1 MPGPAFWNM
10 RVLVEKSDRLLSEIL
25 AEGEFMPDMRCGGN
39 GTCGRCRV
47 TLVSGVWEAEGE
59 IVSAP
64 AEALACRTKLLSDS
78 GEVDLVPI
86 PGNGKISAEW
96 NALPLP
102 AKPETVIAFDIG
114 TTTIAA
120 VKIRNGEVTAK
131 ASCFNA
137 QSKYG
142 DNVVTRIHY
151 AGTDLAGLQ
160 NSVLDSI
167 RPLLLQLGTEDVR
180 RIAVA
185 GNTVMT
191 CLFHGLDPSGIGVL
205 PFTPPARIFPER
217 NDLFDEIPVL
227 TVPCIAGYVGGDI
240 TAGLYETKLKPGEM
254 LIDIGTNC
262 EIVFHTEKGIF
273 CTAAAAGPAFEGA
286 GMGCG
291 RRAVDGAIDHYSGNG
306 KYTVIGN
313 GKPDGLCGSGM
324 VDFLAVERAA
334 GHLNEFGRIQPKN
347 ECFEVADGVKI
358 YECDIEQLLKAKAA
372 VWAGI
377 RTLESYVGA
386 GAEKIYLAGGFAQY
400 LNLENAV
407 RIGMLPERKYEIV
420 GNTSLAG
427 AARLAVSPEIE
438 TDLEAL
444 IDLPRELPLNT
455 LPGFEDNFI
464 DGLLLN

>member
-1 MPGPAFWNM
+1 M
-10 RVLVEKSDRLLSEIL
+10 RVTVEKSDLPLSAIL
-25 AEGEFMPDMRCGGN
+25 AKGKFMPDMRCGGN

-47 TLVSGVWEAEGE
+47 TLVSGVWEEDGRT
-59 IVSAP
+59 VSAP
-64 AEALACRTKLLSDS
+64 AEVLSCRTKLLSDS
-78 GEVDLVPI
+78 GEIDMVPI

-96 NALPLP
+96 TSSPLP
-102 AKPETVIAFDIG
+102 AKPETVIAVDIG

-120 VKIRNGEVTAK
+120 AKIRNGEVIAK
-131 ASCFNA
+131 AGGFNQ

-151 AGTDLAGLQ
+151 AGSDLAGLQ
-160 NSVLDSI
+160 NAVLDSI
-167 RPLLLQLGTEDVR
+167 RPLLLELGTGDVR

-205 PFTPPARIFPER
+205 PFIPPARIFPER
-217 NDLFDEIPVL
+217 NDLFDGIPIL
-227 TVPCIAGYVGGDI
+227 TLPCIAGYVGGDI
-240 TAGLYETKLKPGEM
+240 TAGLYETKLKSGEM

-262 EIVFHTEKGIF
+262 EILFRSDKGMF

-291 RRAVDGAIDHYSGNG
+291 RRAVDGAIDHYFGNG
-306 KYTVIGN
+306 EYTVLGN
-313 GKPDGLCGSGM
+313 VAPDGLCGSGM

-347 ECFEVADGVKI
+347 ECFEVASGVKI

-372 VWAGI
+372 VWAGV
-377 RTLESYVGA
+377 RTLESHVGTEA
-386 GAEKIYLAGGFAQY
+386 RKIYLAGGFAQY
-400 LNLENAV
+400 LKLENAV
-407 RIGMLPERKYEIV
+407 RIGMLPERQYEIV

-427 AARLAVSPEIE
+427 AARLAVSPEIGSGMN
-438 TDLEAL
+438 AL

-464 DGLLLN
+464 DGLLLP

>member
-1 MPGPAFWNM
+1 MPQQAFENM
-10 RVLVEKSDRLLSEIL
+10 RVIVEKSDLLLSEIL
-25 AEGEFMPDMRCGGN
+25 AKGKYMPDMRCGGN
-39 GTCGRCRV
+39 GTCGRCLV
-47 TLVSGVWEAEGE
+47 TLVSGIWESEGK
-59 IVSAP
+59 IVNAP
-64 AEALACRTKLLSDS
+64 AEALACRTKLLSES
-78 GEVDLVPI
+78 GEVDLIPM

-96 NALPLP
+96 KASPLP
-102 AKPETVIAFDIG
+102 ARPETVIAVDIG

-120 VKIRNGEVTAK
+120 VKIRNGEVIAK
-131 ASCFNA
+131 DGGFNQ

-160 NSVLDSI
+160 NTVLDSI
-167 RPLLLQLGTEDVR
+167 RPLLLELGTEDVC

-191 CLFHGLDPSGIGVL
+191 CLFHGLDPSAIGVL

-217 NDLFDEIPVL
+217 NDLFDGIPVL

-262 EIVFHTEKGIF
+262 EILFHSAKGLL

-291 RRAVDGAIDHYSGNG
+291 RRAVDGAIDHYFGNG
-306 KYTVIGN
+306 EYTVLGN
-313 GKPDGLCGSGM
+313 VKPDGLCGSGM
-324 VDFLAVERAA
+324 VDFLAVERTA

-347 ECFEVADGVKI
+347 ECFEVAPGVKI

-377 RTLESYVGA
+377 RTLESYVGT
-386 GAEKIYLAGGFAQY
+386 GAETIYLAGGFAQY
-400 LNLENAV
+400 LNLGNAI
-407 RIGMLPERKYEIV
+407 RIGMLPERTYEIV

-427 AARLAVSPEIE
+427 AARLAVSPE
-438 TDLEAL
+438 TGMDMEAL

-464 DGLLLN
+464 DGLLMN

>member
-1 MPGPAFWNM
+1 MPQKAFGNM
-10 RVLVEKSDRLLSEIL
+10 RVIVEKSDLLLSEIL
-25 AEGEFMPDMRCGGN
+25 AKGKYMPDMRCGGN
-39 GTCGRCRV
+39 GTCGRCLV
-47 TLVSGVWEAEGE
+47 TLVSGVWKTEGK
-59 IVSAP
+59 IIHAP
-64 AEALACRTKLLSDS
+64 AEALACRTKLLSES
-78 GEVDLVPI
+78 GEVELVPM

-96 NALPLP
+96 KASPLP
-102 AKPETVIAFDIG
+102 ARPETVIGVDIG

-120 VKIRNGEVTAK
+120 VKIRNGEVVAK
-131 ASCFNA
+131 AGGFNQ

-160 NSVLDSI
+160 SAVLDSI
-167 RPLLLQLGTEDVR
+167 RPLLLELGTGDVR

-191 CLFHGLDPSGIGVL
+191 CLFHGLDPSAIGVL

-217 NDLFDEIPVL
+217 NDLFDGIPVL
-227 TVPCIAGYVGGDI
+227 TVPCISGYVGGDI

-262 EIVFHTEKGIF
+262 EILFHSAKGLL

-291 RRAVDGAIDHYSGNG
+291 RRAVDGAIDHYFGNG
-306 KYTVIGN
+306 EYTVLGSV
-313 GKPDGLCGSGM
+313 KPDGLCGSGM
-324 VDFLAVERAA
+324 VDFLAMERVA

-347 ECFEVADGVKI
+347 ECFEVAPGVKI

-377 RTLESYVGA
+377 RTLESYVGT
-386 GAEKIYLAGGFAQY
+386 GAETIYLAGGFAQY
-400 LNLENAV
+400 LNLGNAV
-407 RIGMLPERKYEIV
+407 RIGMLPERTYEIV

-427 AARLAVSPEIE
+427 AARLAVSPETG
-438 TDLEAL
+438 TDLEML

-464 DGLLLN
+464 DGLLLP